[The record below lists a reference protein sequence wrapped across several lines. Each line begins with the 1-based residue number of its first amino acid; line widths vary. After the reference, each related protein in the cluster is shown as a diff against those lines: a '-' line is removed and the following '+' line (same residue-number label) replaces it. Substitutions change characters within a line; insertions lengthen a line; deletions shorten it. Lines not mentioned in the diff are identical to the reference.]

1 MPVVSRSATFARLGA
16 EFVVIVTGVLVA
28 LAVDQWRESR
38 DDRFQELQLLES
50 FVLDLQLDSA
60 DYAVMPTRSLGR
72 VRGAE
77 ILLRNLAPQMP
88 RSVRALETV
97 DSAGPYPVP
106 ASDEELIEAFR
117 QVEIDADLDV
127 AQGAYAYFSAGG
139 GLRLVRNA
147 ILQRQI
153 HEYYYQVTVN
163 RTFDPVVASALEELR
178 RRAHDLGLGSAEDD
192 AGRIR
197 EALRGPDAEPF
208 FAALRTV
215 QSQSAIQTRISR
227 IMLGRAL
234 SLLEVLRAELDAA

>member
-1 MPVVSRSATFARLGA
+1 MSRSTTLARLSA

-38 DDRFQELQLLES
+38 DDRLQELQLLES

-60 DYAVMPTRSLGR
+60 DYAVMPSRSLGR

-88 RSVRALETV
+88 RSMRALETV

-106 ASDEELIEAFR
+106 ASDEELVDALR

-147 ILQRQI
+147 MLQHEFEGILARLI
-153 HEYYYQVTVN
+153 TEHA
-163 RTFDPVVASALEELR
+163 VVRS
-178 RRAHDLGLGSAEDD
+178 GLGDGVVNLLRHFCDIFPRKMHEGVGCRSAGPSARNPQELCQ
-192 AGRIR
+192 GRMQKLPIHSLKR
-197 EALRGPDAEPF
+197 
-208 FAALRTV
+208 V
-215 QSQSAIQTRISR
+215 SI
-227 IMLGRAL
+227 L
-234 SLLEVLRAELDAA
+234 S